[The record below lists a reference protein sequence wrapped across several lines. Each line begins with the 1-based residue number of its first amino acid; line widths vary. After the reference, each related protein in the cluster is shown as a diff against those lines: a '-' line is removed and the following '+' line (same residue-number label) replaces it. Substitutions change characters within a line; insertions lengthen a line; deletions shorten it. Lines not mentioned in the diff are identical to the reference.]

1 MRSPKPL
8 ADRVALVTGASR
20 GLGRVIAER
29 LADDG
34 AYVVVG
40 FRRREDEAKRTLEL
54 VRARGADGEL
64 AAFDVSHEDE
74 VQAAFD
80 RIAKT
85 RTIDIVVN
93 NAGVVD
99 DQAFAL
105 TDRESWMRVMRVDL
119 DGTYHVSR
127 AAVASMIRQKRG
139 SIVNIA
145 SAAVTRAL
153 PNQTSYVTAKGGV
166 VAFTRAL
173 AAELGPHGVRVNA
186 VLPGVLTT
194 GMGTR
199 VPHDVLDRLRDV
211 IPMHRFGAPEDV
223 ANVVAL
229 LASDAAT
236 YMTGQAIVIDGGLS
250 L

>member
-1 MRSPKPL
+1 MGSLKPL
-8 ADRVALVTGASR
+8 ADRTALVTGASR
-20 GLGRVIAER
+20 GLGRAIAEK

-64 AAFDVSHEDE
+64 AAFDVSRSDE
-74 VQAAFD
+74 AQAAID
-80 RIAKT
+80 RITKSRAL
-85 RTIDIVVN
+85 DVVVN

-99 DQAFAL
+99 DRPFAL
-105 TDRESWMRVMRVDL
+105 TDEEGWMRVMRVDL
-119 DGTYHVSR
+119 DGTYHVCR
-127 AAVASMIRQKRG
+127 AVVAAMIRRKSG

-145 SAAVTRAL
+145 SAAVARSL
-153 PNQTSYVTAKGGV
+153 PNQTNYATAKGGV
-166 VAFTRAL
+166 VALTRAL
-173 AAELGPHGVRVNA
+173 AAELAPHGVRVNA

-194 GMGTR
+194 GMGAR
-199 VPHDVLDRLRDV
+199 VPHDMLERLREA
-211 IPMHRFGAPEDV
+211 IPMRRFGAAEDV
-223 ANVVAL
+223 ANLVAL